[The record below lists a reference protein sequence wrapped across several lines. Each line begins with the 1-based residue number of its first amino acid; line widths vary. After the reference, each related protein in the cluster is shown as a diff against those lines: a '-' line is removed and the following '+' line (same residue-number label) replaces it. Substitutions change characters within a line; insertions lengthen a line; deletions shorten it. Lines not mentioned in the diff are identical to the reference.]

1 VVKTIHTEESPSIN
15 GGKPTDDFSS
25 TLGDRAY
32 SIIHKQFHRLTKHES
47 GVLDDRDPEDLHQMR
62 VSARRL
68 QAALQAFGD
77 IVDLP
82 KAAQLK
88 QVRSLAKALGKL
100 RDLDVQMAALQN
112 YSEGLDEREQAIAQT
127 LMEKL
132 LRDRTKAFRQ
142 VHRSLT
148 HNNNLKTAYQEW
160 LEQPQYTAL
169 AQMPL
174 KLAIADLINPLL
186 SAFLLHP
193 GWLTQDLTD
202 SSALHDLRKLC
213 KAVRYQAEFLADCYP
228 QPFQE
233 WIDELKAVQEHLG
246 VVQDGAVLLEML
258 PQKEKLPELK
268 AAIRQEQMRA
278 LDGWKPLRDQYLS
291 HDFRQR
297 LRAIVNQDS

>member
-1 VVKTIHTEESPSIN
+1 VVKTIHKEESPSTN

-25 TLGDRAY
+25 TLGDRAR
-32 SIIHKQFHRLTKHES
+32 SIIHQQFHRLTKHES

-68 QAALQAFGD
+68 QAALQAFD
-77 IVDLP
+77 QVIALP

-88 QVRSLAKALGKL
+88 QVRSLAKTLGKL
-100 RDLDVQMAALQN
+100 RDLDVQMSALQN
-112 YSEGLDEREQAIAQT
+112 YSDGLDGREQTITQAFI
-127 LMEKL
+127 EKSL
-132 LRDRTKAFRQ
+132 RRDRAKAFRQ

-148 HNNNLKTAYQEW
+148 HNHKLKTAYQEW
-160 LEQPQYTAL
+160 LAQPQYTPL
-169 AQMPL
+169 AQIPL
-174 KLAIADLINPLL
+174 KLAIADLINPRL

-202 SSALHDLRKLC
+202 SSTLHDLRKLC

-233 WIDELKAVQEHLG
+233 WIDELKAVQDHLG
-246 VVQDGAVLLEML
+246 VVQDGAILLEML

-268 AAIRQEQMRA
+268 AAIRQEQMRS
-278 LDGWKPLRDQYLS
+278 LDEWKAIRDQYLS
-291 HDFRQR
+291 DDFRQR
-297 LRAIVNQDS
+297 LRAIVNQD